1 MTLLLPFLL
10 SDLFM
15 AAWVSI
21 ATGVAELEHAIVA
34 VSWASHCWW
43 LRLLSKAQALGF
55 ELQVTAAHGPS
66 SCGTWAPEQAGF
78 NSCGAWA

>member
-21 ATGVAELEHAIVA
+21 AAWCGELGLLSSCSVR
-34 VSWASHCWW
+34 ASHCGGFACCQ
-43 LRLLSKAQALGF
+43 AQALGT
-55 ELQVTAAHGPS
+55 QASVTAAHGPS